1 MDDSEPQENIL
12 PKNVNAV
19 YYHSFMSGL
28 ANRMRAWITT
38 SAFAEYLN
46 VPYIM
51 KWRPDD
57 ACGKIMFENL
67 FEIPD
72 NMQYEIGR
80 RYQPNANALWI
91 KKNYPNNNFHGRFI
105 EGNYDLSKKE
115 FQEIVNKQKRHIK
128 PLPSIQK
135 QIDEYSKQLNV
146 ESCIGLHIRRTD
158 LKEQD
163 KTPDWWFDREIQK
176 EINNNPNIKFFLATD
191 NKWTEEKFMMKY
203 SEYMVKTKRTFS
215 DAFESEIYPGGDRKR
230 HSPTEEGLIDMLLL
244 GNCIKVYGCHGSSFG
259 RFGAWYGGK
268 KFIIRD
274 LGEDI
279 NEKV

>member
-12 PKNVNAV
+12 PSSVNTV

-57 ACGKIMFENL
+57 ACGKTMFENL
-67 FEIPD
+67 FEIPE
-72 NMQYEIGR
+72 NMQYETGR
-80 RYQPNANALWI
+80 RYQPNATTLWI

-105 EGNYDLSKKE
+105 EGNYDLSTKQ

-128 PLPSIQK
+128 PLPFIQK
-135 QIDEYSKQLNV
+135 QIDEYSKQLNMKN
-146 ESCIGLHIRRTD
+146 CIGLHIRRTD

-215 DAFESEIYPGGDRKR
+215 DEFEDEIYPGGDRKR

-244 GNCIKVYGCHGSSFG
+244 GDCIKVYGCHGSSFG
-259 RFGAWYGGK
+259 RFGAWYGSK

-274 LGEDI
+274 LTEGVD
-279 NEKV
+279 EKV